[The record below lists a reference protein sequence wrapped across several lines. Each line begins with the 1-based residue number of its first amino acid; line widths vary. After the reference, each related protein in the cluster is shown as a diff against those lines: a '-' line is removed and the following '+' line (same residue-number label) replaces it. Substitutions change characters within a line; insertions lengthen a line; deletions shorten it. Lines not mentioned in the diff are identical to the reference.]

1 MQFLRRANGVVIMS
15 AACLSSSLQASEESA
30 LSADMSFLEYLGSM
44 VEVRGELVDPFEVY
58 GDLPEKAGPP
68 DTQDQT
74 MLDTKTNP
82 ETTEVAP

>member
-1 MQFLRRANGVVIMS
+1 
-15 AACLSSSLQASEESA
+15 
-30 LSADMSFLEYLGSM
+30 MSFLEYLGSM